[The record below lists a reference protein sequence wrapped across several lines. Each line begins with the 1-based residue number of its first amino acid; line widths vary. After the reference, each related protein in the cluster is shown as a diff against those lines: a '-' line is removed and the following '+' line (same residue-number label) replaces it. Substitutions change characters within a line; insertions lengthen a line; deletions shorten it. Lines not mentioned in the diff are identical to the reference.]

1 MTKHLHKLKA
11 HARLFH
17 VQKEAA
23 FALILIVLTFVLLA
37 ALPDTRQPFA
47 SSEVQ
52 FTDSSASGLAI
63 VPASC
68 PSTPDYAGECDPS
81 PLCNLPSAIAAFF
94 GVDCPE
100 PPPTCSNG
108 ASDYPTCTP
117 PTCQNGAS
125 NYPTCTFT
133 TNTCQNGA
141 SNYPTCTFPPNTC
154 QNGASN
160 YPTCTFTTNTC
171 QNGASNY
178 PTCTLTTNTC
188 QNGASNYP
196 TCTFPE
202 DTPLTCTPLYYC
214 SGSNLYHRSANC
226 QNAFVDSCA
235 FGCDQGECSPA
246 PAPDVVLW
254 QVRPTLVRSG
264 EHVNVSW
271 DTQNVKWC
279 TVSGTNPPGDS
290 WSGHS
295 GAELSG
301 PITGSTV
308 YTLSCTGLDNSPVT
322 RSTTVNII
330 PFWVED

>member
-1 MTKHLHKLKA
+1 M
-11 HARLFH
+11 
-17 VQKEAA
+17 
-23 FALILIVLTFVLLA
+23 
-37 ALPDTRQPFA
+37 
-47 SSEVQ
+47 
-52 FTDSSASGLAI
+52 
-63 VPASC
+63 
-68 PSTPDYAGECDPS
+68 
-81 PLCNLPSAIAAFF
+81 
-94 GVDCPE
+94 
-100 PPPTCSNG
+100 
-108 ASDYPTCTP
+108 
-117 PTCQNGAS
+117 
-125 NYPTCTFT
+125 
-133 TNTCQNGA
+133 
-141 SNYPTCTFPPNTC
+141 
-154 QNGASN
+154 
-160 YPTCTFTTNTC
+160 
-171 QNGASNY
+171 
-178 PTCTLTTNTC
+178 
-188 QNGASNYP
+188 
-196 TCTFPE
+196 
-202 DTPLTCTPLYYC
+202 
-214 SGSNLYHRSANC
+214 
-226 QNAFVDSCA
+226 DSCA

>member
-125 NYPTCTFT
+125 NYPTCTF
-133 TNTCQNGA
+133 
-141 SNYPTCTFPPNTC
+141 
-154 QNGASN
+154 
-160 YPTCTFTTNTC
+160 
-171 QNGASNY
+171 
-178 PTCTLTTNTC
+178 TTNTC